1 MIRYP
6 FAPSRSSDL
15 RILLVLSTLLV
26 ALPALG
32 QQSPAAPTVLLEGTP
47 ISLKLDETLSSATAK
62 VGQHVAFL
70 VTEDVKARD
79 TTIIPIGSNA
89 IGTVTVAEPKKWAG
103 RAGKLDVNIDSVR
116 LPTGQKVLL
125 SATRGGNGGGHGA
138 AVTAGVIGTSL
149 VFFPAAPLLLMI
161 HGKDMVIAEGTPV
174 KAFVSGDTT
183 ITPAAHTGEAQ

>member
-1 MIRYP
+1 MRT
-6 FAPSRSSDL
+6 
-15 RILLVLSTLLV
+15 LLALSTLLIL
-26 ALPALG
+26 LPAHA
-32 QQSPAAPTVLLEGTP
+32 QQSPATPAVLLEGTP

-70 VTEDVKARD
+70 VIEDVKIRD
-79 TTIIPIGSNA
+79 ITVVPIGANA

-116 LPTGQKVLL
+116 LPDGQKILL
-125 SATRGGNGGGHGA
+125 SATHGGNGGGHGA

-149 VFFPAAPLLLMI
+149 VFFPAAPFLLMI
-161 HGKDMVIAEGTPV
+161 HGKDMVIPEGTPV

-183 ITPAAHTGEAQ
+183 IAPPAAHTGEAQ